1 MKFLGITPIGPDTR
15 TRLCAFGAES
25 STLGPPRPSRAISSL
40 RSHRAAAVLEEAD
53 EGAADGVTDNS
64 YSRASRW
71 RRSSGGFQKSVSAE
85 IQTVNH
91 MEKM

>member
-1 MKFLGITPIGPDTR
+1 
-15 TRLCAFGAES
+15 
-25 STLGPPRPSRAISSL
+25 L